1 MPVNKIL
8 FMIFC
13 LFLSCSAFA
22 VPAVVDYV
30 LDGDTFAGV
39 VNLDQDIK
47 VTVRVRIINIDT
59 PEINGECVAEI
70 VKAKSAKAF
79 VSELLPVGMTVD
91 LQNIKDDKYLG
102 RIDANVILSDGRDLG
117 DVLIKQKLARPYNG
131 GRRYGWC
138 K

>member
-30 LDGDTFAGV
+30 IDGDTFAGV

-59 PEINGECVAEI
+59 PEINGRCQSEI
-70 VKAKSAKAF
+70 DAAYHAKKRLQQ
-79 VSELLPVGMTVD
+79 LLPVGQSVD
-91 LQNIKDDKYLG
+91 LQNIQDDKYLG
-102 RIDANVILSDGRDLG
+102 RIDANVILPDGRDIG
-117 DVLIKQKLARPYNG
+117 DVLIKEKLARPYNG
-131 GRRYGWC
+131 GKRQSWC

>member
-1 MPVNKIL
+1 MLPVNKIL

-30 LDGDTFAGV
+30 IDGDTFAGV

-59 PEINGECVAEI
+59 PEINGRCQSEI
-70 VKAKSAKAF
+70 DAAYHAKKRLQQ
-79 VSELLPVGMTVD
+79 LLPVGQSVD
-91 LQNIKDDKYLG
+91 LQNIQDDKYLG
-102 RIDANVILSDGRDLG
+102 RIDADVVVNGQNIG
-117 DVLIKQKLARPYNG
+117 DVMVRDGFARSYNG
-131 GRRYGWC
+131 GRRGSWC
-138 K
+138 D